1 MPRLLWGLTA
11 GMAGVAARP
20 SRLPP
25 RGAAIDGQATGTH
38 PGLTNVTRLRGT
50 PKESESYPN

>member
-11 GMAGVAARP
+11 GMTGVAARP

-38 PGLTNVTRLRGT
+38 PGLTNATRLRGT
-50 PKESESYPN
+50 PKESESYPD